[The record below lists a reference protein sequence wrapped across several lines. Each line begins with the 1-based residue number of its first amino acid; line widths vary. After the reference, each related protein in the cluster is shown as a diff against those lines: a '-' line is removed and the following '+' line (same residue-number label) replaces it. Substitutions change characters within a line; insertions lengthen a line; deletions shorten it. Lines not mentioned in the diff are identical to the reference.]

1 MKRESSEKQAF
12 VLAVNFT
19 FAHEKDRDMCI
30 QEWRRLADYVAEYEP
45 DTLSFEFCIAD
56 TNPLLCLIHERY
68 IHKAAYLQH
77 RESEPFKAFKRW
89 MDSGKLSKKPD
100 ISGQSYIETN
110 AGFT

>member
-12 VLAVNFT
+12 VLAVKFT
-19 FAHEKDRDMCI
+19 FANVKDRDNCI
-30 QEWRRLADYVAEYEP
+30 QEWHRLAEYVAEYEQ

-68 IHKAAYLQH
+68 KHKAAYLQR

-89 MDSGKLSKKPD
+89 MDSGELSKKPE